1 VDELDVGIMKTV
13 VTTSDF
19 LTRASALIGLPI
31 SRAWKGYGSTV
42 FLELGDLLYSE
53 THPKGVSEAS
63 ISIDWDWRIE
73 GESKIICGSS
83 NSGPEIA
90 NHLAMF
96 EGETVKELVLDG
108 SPHELILTISN
119 GRRLRSMSMV
129 TGSPQ
134 WSIRF
139 SDGIWFSCE
148 EDELFASDGTHSEGM
163 TKEEE
168 RVCSLAKVASK
179 RWGTPVIEPKPGY
192 CGSCQYYVRLDGS
205 FYFLDYGVCSS
216 SRSAFDGKVTNVKSG
231 CPEHAESE

>member
-1 VDELDVGIMKTV
+1 MKTI

-42 FLELGDLLYSE
+42 FLELGELLLSE
-53 THPKGVSEAS
+53 AHPKGVSQAC
-63 ISIDWDWRIE
+63 ISIDWDWRTE
-73 GESKIICGSS
+73 SESKIICGSS

-108 SPHELILTISN
+108 SPRELNLVISS
-119 GRRLRSMSMV
+119 GLRLRSMSMV

-134 WSIRF
+134 WAIRF

-148 EDELFASDGTHSEGM
+148 ADALLASDGTDSEGM
-163 TKEEE
+163 TQEEE
-168 RVCSLAKVASK
+168 RVCAQAKQASK
-179 RWGTPVIEPKPGY
+179 RWGIPAVEPKSGC
-192 CGSCQYYVRLDGS
+192 CGSCLYYVRLDGS

-216 SRSAFDGKVTNVKSG
+216 PISGFDGKVTNVKSG
-231 CPEHAESE
+231 CPEHAETE